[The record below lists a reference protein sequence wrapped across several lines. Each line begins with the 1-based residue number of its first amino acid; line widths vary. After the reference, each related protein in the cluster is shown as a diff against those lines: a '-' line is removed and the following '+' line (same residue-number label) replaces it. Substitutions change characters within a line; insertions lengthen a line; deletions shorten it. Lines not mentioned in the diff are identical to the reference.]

1 MLKHQW
7 SKIALILGPVIVM
20 ASIVWEYAR
29 TNPAYGYLV
38 EPWAQRGYEMPE
50 GWIYFAIGAGLLL
63 LGLAVMPA
71 RAVELP
77 YSASVVGITT
87 VVAGLLGLVLGPDSI
102 SITFNGIIMAVLSL
116 LLWIMVYRTF
126 KSLILPRVP
135 SLDRFLIRT
144 VISLGTLV
152 GIFAIIFLT
161 VGESTVAMNPG
172 VALFAGVGLLALFAL
187 ATAPHGLAANRL
199 LIYLSVVG
207 GAIITLSGGA
217 LRSSLQEAQVDA
229 IGVAAQYKDVQVS
242 YGWFIALFGMAVVF
256 VGAVAVWATRRD
268 IIIARARARAQRE
281 AAEKSAQEI
290 REAYEQYERE
300 KAAAASSSSS

>member
-1 MLKHQW
+1 LKHQW
-7 SKIALILGPVIVM
+7 SKIALVLGPVIVM

-29 TNPAYGYLV
+29 TNPAYTFLV
-38 EPWAQRGYEMPE
+38 EPWALRGYEMPE
-50 GWIYFAIGAGLLL
+50 GWMYFAIGAGLLL
-63 LGLAVMPA
+63 LGLAVMPSK
-71 RAVELP
+71 AVELP
-77 YSASVVGITT
+77 YAAAVVGITT
-87 VVAGLLGLVLGPDSI
+87 VVAGILGLVLGPDSI
-102 SITFNGIIMAVLSL
+102 SITFNGLIMALLSL

-144 VISLGTLV
+144 VVSLGTLV
-152 GIFAIIFLT
+152 GIFAIIFFT
-161 VGESTVAMNPG
+161 VGESTISMNPG
-172 VALFAGVGLLALFAL
+172 VALFIGVGLLALFAL

-199 LIYLSVVG
+199 LIYLSVVA
-207 GAIITLSGGA
+207 GAIVTLSGGA
-217 LRSSLQEAQVDA
+217 LRTSLREAQVDA
-229 IGVAAQYKDVQVS
+229 IGIAAQYKDVQVS

-300 KAAAASSSSS
+300 KATAAASS

>member
-1 MLKHQW
+1 MKHQW
-7 SKIALILGPVIVM
+7 SKIALVLGPVIVM

-29 TNPAYGYLV
+29 TNPAYTFLV
-38 EPWAQRGYEMPE
+38 EPWALRGYEMPE
-50 GWIYFAIGAGLLL
+50 GWMYFAIGAGLLL
-63 LGLAVMPA
+63 LGLAVMPSK
-71 RAVELP
+71 AVELP
-77 YSASVVGITT
+77 YAAAVVGITT
-87 VVAGLLGLVLGPDSI
+87 VVAGILGLVLGPDSI
-102 SITFNGIIMAVLSL
+102 SITFNGLIMALLSL
-116 LLWIMVYRTF
+116 LLWIMAYRTF

-144 VISLGTLV
+144 VVSLGTLV
-152 GIFAIIFLT
+152 GIFAIIFFT
-161 VGESTVAMNPG
+161 VGESTISMNPG
-172 VALFAGVGLLALFAL
+172 VALFIGVGLLALFAL

-199 LIYLSVVG
+199 LIYLSVVA
-207 GAIITLSGGA
+207 GAIVTLSGGA
-217 LRSSLQEAQVDA
+217 LRTSLREAQVDA
-229 IGVAAQYKDVQVS
+229 IGIAAQYKDVQVS

-300 KAAAASSSSS
+300 KATAAASS

>member
-1 MLKHQW
+1 LKHQW
-7 SKIALILGPVIVM
+7 SKIALVLGPVIVM

-38 EPWAQRGYEMPE
+38 EPWALRGYDMPE
-50 GWIYFAIGAGLLL
+50 GWIYFAIGSGLLL

-77 YSASVVGITT
+77 YAASVVVITT
-87 VVAGLLGLVLGPDSI
+87 VVAGILGMVLGPDSI
-102 SITFNGIIMAVLSL
+102 SITFNGIIMAALSL

-126 KSLILPRVP
+126 KSLVLPRVP
-135 SLDRFLIRT
+135 ALDRFLIRT
-144 VISLGTLV
+144 LISIGTLV
-152 GIFAIIFLT
+152 GIFAIIFVT

-172 VALFAGVGLLALFAL
+172 VALFSGVGLLALFAL

-199 LIYLSVVG
+199 LIYLSVLG

-242 YGWFIALFGMAVVF
+242 YGWFIALLGMAVVF

-300 KAAAASSSSS
+300 KAAAASSSPS

>member
-7 SKIALILGPVIVM
+7 SKIALVLGPVIVM

-29 TNPAYGYLV
+29 TNPAYGFLV
-38 EPWAQRGYEMPE
+38 EPWALRGYEMPE
-50 GWIYFAIGAGLLL
+50 GWMYFAIGAGLLL

-71 RAVELP
+71 KAVELP
-77 YSASVVGITT
+77 YAAAVVGITT
-87 VVAGLLGLVLGPDSI
+87 VVAGILGLVLGPDSI
-102 SITFNGIIMAVLSL
+102 SITFNGLTMALLSL

-144 VISLGTLV
+144 LVSLGTLV
-152 GIFAIIFLT
+152 GIFAIIFFT
-161 VGESTVAMNPG
+161 VGESTISMNPG
-172 VALFAGVGLLALFAL
+172 VALFIGVGLLALFAL

-199 LIYLSVVG
+199 LIYLSIVA
-207 GAIITLSGGA
+207 GAIVTLSGGA
-217 LRSSLQEAQVDA
+217 LRTSLREAQVDA
-229 IGVAAQYKDVQVS
+229 IGIAAQYKDVQVS

-300 KAAAASSSSS
+300 KATAAASS